1 MKWLLLNTYASQ
13 GFWAWISEGALCW
26 RPKNERTPRRLVLY
40 FCKECSDSLEVGGG
54 DNYLSWQQPSSKKT
68 LEMLELLPR
77 LELKRCFSLPFFFY
91 HLLELVCHR
100 TGQDVMLWNFPWC
113 WWDRMRTIAVV
124 CLNFLI
130 LKESPGFW
138 KIGRLWR
145 RFAL

>member
-1 MKWLLLNTYASQ
+1 MPLKVFGLESLR
-13 GFWAWISEGALCW
+13 GALCW
-26 RPKNERTPRRLVLY
+26 RPKNERTPRQLVL
-40 FCKECSDSLEVGGG
+40 FFLARSAGAVLKWEGVIITFHGNNQEKVNSI
-54 DNYLSWQQPSSKKT
+54 SKKT
-68 LEMLELLPR
+68 LEMLELFPR
-77 LELKRCFSLPFFFY
+77 LELKRCFSLPLFFY

-113 WWDRMRTIAVV
+113 WWDRMHTIAVV

-130 LKESPGFW
+130 LKESPEFW